1 MNEIFEKAYAKLN
14 ISLDVLD
21 LLPNGYH
28 EMCMVMQ
35 TVSLWD
41 DVFIS
46 LNDTGTVRCESD
58 AAFLPND
65 EGNIAVR
72 AAKKFF
78 TAAGMEGTGA
88 DIRITKRI
96 PTCAGMGGGSSDGAA
111 VLRGL
116 NRLCGNRFS
125 RSRLESLA
133 AEVGSDIPFC
143 VAGGTQ
149 LATGTGTALEDI
161 SPLPECSIVVC
172 KPSFSI
178 RTPELFAKIDARR
191 SRLHPDT
198 GGMLEA
204 IKRGDLPGVAMRIY
218 NVFEDVLPRS
228 CSEIARLKSILLDCG
243 ALGSAMTGT
252 GSALFGIF
260 DSETAAEKAFYQ
272 LKKECPECYLTK
284 PVGKILD

>member
-1 MNEIFEKAYAKLN
+1 MNKIIEKAYAKVN
-14 ISLDVLD
+14 ISLDVLG

-35 TVSLWD
+35 SVSLCD
-41 DVFIS
+41 EVFIA
-46 LNDTGTVRCESD
+46 LDDTGLIRCESD
-58 AAFLPND
+58 ADFLPCD

-78 TAAGMEGTGA
+78 AAAGMDSAGA
-88 DIRITKRI
+88 LIRITKRI

-116 NRLCGNRFS
+116 NRLCGEPFS
-125 RSRLESLA
+125 RTELEELGA
-133 AEVGSDIPFC
+133 QVGSDIPFC

-149 LATGTGTALEDI
+149 LATGTGTTLEDI
-161 SPLPECSIVVC
+161 SPLPDCFFVIC
-172 KPSFSI
+172 KPPFAI
-178 RTPELFAKIDARR
+178 RTPELFAKIDSRR

-198 GGMLEA
+198 AGILA
-204 IKRGDLPGVAMRIY
+204 ALDLANLDAVACRMY

-228 CSEIARLKSILLDCG
+228 CGDIARLKSCLLDFG
-243 ALGSAMTGT
+243 ALGSVMTGT

-260 DSETAAEKAFYQ
+260 DSEAAAEAACEA
-272 LKKECPECYLTK
+272 LKKDCPECWVAK

>member
-1 MNEIFEKAYAKLN
+1 MNEIFEKAYAKVN
-14 ISLDVLD
+14 ISLDVLG

-28 EMCMVMQ
+28 EMRMIMQ
-35 TVSLWD
+35 SVSLCD
-41 DVFIS
+41 DISIS
-46 LNDTGTVRCESD
+46 LNGTGHISCQSD

-72 AAKKFF
+72 ATKKFF
-78 TAAGMEGTGA
+78 SAAAMENTGA

-125 RSRLESLA
+125 RVELEAIA
-133 AEVGSDIPFC
+133 ASVGSDIPFC

-149 LATGTGTALEDI
+149 LATGTGTTLEDLP
-161 SPLPECSIVVC
+161 PLPDCFFVIC
-172 KPSFSI
+172 KPSFAI
-178 RTPELFAKIDARR
+178 RTPELFAKIDSRR

-198 GGMLEA
+198 AGMLSSLNSASLE
-204 IKRGDLPGVAMRIY
+204 GVVCRMY

-228 CSEIARLKSILLDCG
+228 CADIARLKSRLLDFG
-243 ALGSAMTGT
+243 ALGSVMTGT

-260 DSETAAEKAFYQ
+260 ESEALAEKAFQQ
-272 LKKECPECYLTK
+272 LKNECPECYLAK
-284 PVGKILD
+284 PVRKLMD

>member
-1 MNEIFEKAYAKLN
+1 MMEILEKAYAKVN
-14 ISLDVLD
+14 ISLDVLG

-35 TVSLWD
+35 SVSLCD

-46 LNDTGTVRCESD
+46 LNDSGSILCESN
-58 AAFLPND
+58 AAYLPKD
-65 EGNIAVR
+65 EGNIAVK

-78 TAAGMEGTGA
+78 EAAGMESKGA
-88 DIRITKRI
+88 NIRIIKRT

-116 NRLCGNRFS
+116 NRLCGERFS
-125 RSRLESLA
+125 RAELEVLGA
-133 AEVGSDIPFC
+133 QVGSDIPFC

-149 LATGTGTALEDI
+149 LATGTGTTLEDLP
-161 SPLPECSIVVC
+161 PLPDCFFVIC
-172 KPSFSI
+172 KPSFAI
-178 RTPELFAKIDARR
+178 RTPELFAKIDSRR

-198 GGMLEA
+198 AGILSALKQGKTE
-204 IKRGDLPGVAMRIY
+204 DVACRMY

-228 CSEIARLKSILLDCG
+228 CGDIARLKSRLLDFG
-243 ALGSAMTGT
+243 ALGSVMTGT

-260 DSETAAEKAFYQ
+260 DSEAAAEKACEA
-272 LKKECPECYLTK
+272 LKKDCPECWLAK

>member
-1 MNEIFEKAYAKLN
+1 MNEIFEKAYAKVN
-14 ISLDVLD
+14 ISLDVLG

-28 EMCMVMQ
+28 EMRMVMQ
-35 TVSLWD
+35 SVSLCD
-41 DVFIS
+41 DIFIS
-46 LNDTGTVRCESD
+46 LNGTGLIRCQSD

-72 AAKKFF
+72 AARKFF
-78 TAAGMEGTGA
+78 TAAGMDSTGA
-88 DIRITKRI
+88 DIRIIKRI

-125 RSRLESLA
+125 RAELEALA
-133 AEVGSDIPFC
+133 AQVGSDIPFC

-149 LATGTGTALEDI
+149 LATGTGTTLED
-161 SPLPECSIVVC
+161 LPSLPDCFFVIC
-172 KPSFSI
+172 KPSFAI
-178 RTPELFAKIDARR
+178 RTPELFAKIDSRR

-198 GGMLEA
+198 AGIISALAAGKAEA
-204 IKRGDLPGVAMRIY
+204 VACRMY

-228 CSEIARLKSILLDCG
+228 CGDIALLKSRLLDFG
-243 ALGSAMTGT
+243 ALGSVMTGT

-260 DSETAAEKAFYQ
+260 DSEIDAERAFQQ
-272 LKKECPECYLTK
+272 LKKECPECYLAK

>member
-1 MNEIFEKAYAKLN
+1 MMEIIEKAYAKVN
-14 ISLDVLD
+14 ISLDVLG

-35 TVSLWD
+35 SVSLCD
-41 DVFIS
+41 DIYIVI
-46 LNDTGTVRCESD
+46 NDTGLIRCESD
-58 AAFLPND
+58 ADFLPND

-78 TAAGMEGTGA
+78 AAAGMENAGA

-111 VLRGL
+111 VLRAL
-116 NRLCGNRFS
+116 NRLCGEPFS
-125 RSRLESLA
+125 RAGLEELGSQ
-133 AEVGSDIPFC
+133 VGSDIPFC

-149 LATGTGTALEDI
+149 LATGTGTRLEDI
-161 SPLPECSIVVC
+161 PPLPNCFFVIC
-172 KPSFSI
+172 KPAFAV
-178 RTPELFAKIDARR
+178 RTPELFAKIDSRR

-198 GGMLEA
+198 AGMLSALEA
-204 IKRGDLPGVAMRIY
+204 GKLEAVACRMY

-228 CSEIARLKSILLDCG
+228 CGDIARLKSRLLDFG
-243 ALGSAMTGT
+243 ALGSVMTGT

-260 DSETAAEKAFYQ
+260 DSEAAAENACEA
-272 LKKECPECYLTK
+272 LKKECPECWVAK
-284 PVGKILD
+284 PVRTLI